1 MKNIIGR
8 KKEIEELNRLYNSTI
23 PQFVAVYG
31 RRRVGKTFLVDQTL
45 KDRITFRHA
54 GLSPV
59 DYQQKKNFM
68 KEQLKSFYFS
78 LIRHGMKKSHCP
90 TSWLEAF
97 FMLEMHLQATD
108 DGSRQVVFLD
118 ELPWM
123 DTPRSSFVTALESFW
138 NGWGCHRDNFML
150 VVCGSATSWIMDNL
164 VNNHGGLYGRLT
176 CEMKL
181 LPFTLREC
189 EQFFQRNRVKLSRY
203 DIVQSYMALGG
214 IPYYLGYFESGKS
227 LAQNIDNLFF
237 ADNAKLGDEFD
248 RLFASVFSQP
258 EEMKKIVR
266 LLSSRH
272 TGYSLE
278 DIAKKTG
285 LSSGGSLSNSLK
297 ALMASDFVMRYV
309 PFGHSKRDVHYKL
322 IDPFCIFYLR
332 YVPENASY
340 VSSFWQQ
347 NQTAQGIVSWRGFA
361 FEEVCLLHINQ
372 IKQALGIQGVSSRQS
387 SWAVSGNDEQ
397 DGTQIDLIIE
407 RADHIVNL
415 CEMKFYGE
423 FFSVDKAYFLKM
435 NNREK
440 MLTEEISRKDVVH
453 SILVTTYGLTY
464 NEYSGI
470 FQHVITL
477 DDLFKEI

>member
-1 MKNIIGR
+1 MNNIIGR
-8 KKEIEELNRLYNSTI
+8 EKEIRELNRLYNSAI

-123 DTPRSSFVTALESFW
+123 DTPRSGFVTALESFW

-189 EQFFQRNRVKLSRY
+189 EQFFKRNRVKLSRY

-214 IPYYLGYFESGKS
+214 IPYYLGYFERGKS

-237 ADNAKLGDEFD
+237 ADSAKLSDEFE

-258 EEMKKIVR
+258 EDMKKIVK
-266 LLSSRH
+266 LLCIRH
-272 TGYSLE
+272 AGYTMSE
-278 DIAKKTG
+278 IVAKTG
-285 LSSGGSLSNSLK
+285 ISLGGNFSNSLK

-332 YVPENASY
+332 YVHDNASY
-340 VSSFWQQ
+340 IGSFWQQ
-347 NQTAQGIVSWRGFA
+347 NQTSQSIVSWRGFA

-372 IKQALGIQGVSSRQS
+372 IKQAIGIQGVSSRQS
-387 SWAVSGNDEQ
+387 SWAVAGNDEQ
-397 DGTQIDLIIE
+397 DGTQIDLVIE

-423 FFSVDKAYFLKM
+423 NFSVDKAYFQKM
-435 NNREK
+435 NYREK
-440 MLTEEISRKDVVH
+440 MLTERISRKDVVH

-470 FQHVITL
+470 FQKVVTL

>member
-8 KKEIEELNRLYNSTI
+8 EKEIAELNRLYSSSI

-45 KDRITFRHA
+45 KDHITFRHA

-97 FMLEMHLQATD
+97 FMLEMYLQSID
-108 DGSRQVVFLD
+108 DGARQVVFLD

-123 DTPRSSFVTALESFW
+123 DTPRSGFITALESFW

-189 EQFFQRNRVKLSRY
+189 EQFFKKNRVKLSRY

-227 LAQNIDNLFF
+227 LAQNIDNMFF
-237 ADNAKLGDEFD
+237 ADNAKLSDEFD

-258 EEMKKIVR
+258 EDMKRIVK
-266 LLSSRH
+266 LLSTRH
-272 TGYSLE
+272 AGYTME

-285 LSSGGSLSNSLK
+285 LSSGGNLSNSLK
-297 ALMASDFVMRYV
+297 ALLASDFVMRYV

-332 YVPENASY
+332 YVPDNTSY

-347 NQTAQGIVSWRGFA
+347 NQTAQSIVSWRGFA

-372 IKQALGIQGVSSRQS
+372 IKQAIGIQGVSSRQS
-387 SWAVSGNDEQ
+387 SWAVAGNDEQ
-397 DGTQIDLIIE
+397 VGTQIDLVIE

-423 FFSVDKAYFLKM
+423 SFTVDKAYFQKI
-435 NNREK
+435 NYREK
-440 MLTEEISRKDVVH
+440 MLTEKISRKDTVH

-464 NEYSGI
+464 NEYSGV

-477 DDLFKEI
+477 DDLFKEM

>member
-8 KKEIEELNRLYNSTI
+8 EKEIEELNRLYNSSI

-31 RRRVGKTFLVDQTL
+31 RRRVGKTFLIDQTL

-97 FMLEMHLQATD
+97 FMLEMHLQSTD

-123 DTPRSSFVTALESFW
+123 DTPRSGFVTALESFW

-176 CEMKL
+176 CELKL

-189 EQFFQRNRVKLSRY
+189 EQFFQWNRVKLSRY

-214 IPYYLGYFESGKS
+214 IPYYLGYFESGRS

-237 ADNAKLGDEFD
+237 VDGAKLSDEFD

-258 EEMKKIVR
+258 EEMKKIVK
-266 LLSSRH
+266 LLSTRH
-272 TGYSLE
+272 AGFTME

-285 LSSGGSLSNSLK
+285 QSSGGSLSNSLK

-309 PFGHSKRDVHYKL
+309 PFGHSKRDVYYKL

-332 YVPENASY
+332 YIPENVSY

-347 NQTAQGIVSWRGFA
+347 NQTSQSIVSWRGFA

-372 IKQALGIQGVSSRQS
+372 IKQALGILGVASRQS
-387 SWAVSGNDEQ
+387 SWAVTGSDEQ
-397 DGTQIDLIIE
+397 DGTQIDLVIE

-423 FFSVDKAYFLKM
+423 NFSVDKAYFQKM
-435 NNREK
+435 NFREK
-440 MLTEEISRKDVVH
+440 MLTEKISRKDVVH

-464 NEYSGI
+464 NEYSGL

>member
-258 EEMKKIVR
+258 EDMKKIVR

-332 YVPENASY
+332 YVLENASY

>member
-8 KKEIEELNRLYNSTI
+8 EKEIGELNRLYSSSI

-45 KDRITFRHA
+45 KDHITFRHA

-59 DYQQKKNFM
+59 DYLQKKNFM

-97 FMLEMHLQATD
+97 FMLEMHLQSID

-123 DTPRSSFVTALESFW
+123 DTPRSGFVTALESFW

-214 IPYYLGYFESGKS
+214 IPYYLGHFESGKS

-237 ADNAKLGDEFD
+237 ADGAKLSDEFD
-248 RLFASVFSQP
+248 RLFASVFSRP
-258 EEMKKIVR
+258 DDMKKIVK
-266 LLSSRH
+266 LLSTRH
-272 TGYSLE
+272 AGYTME
-278 DIAKKTG
+278 DIASKTE
-285 LSSGGSLSNSLK
+285 LSSGGNLSNSLK

-332 YVPENASY
+332 YVPDNACY

-347 NQTAQGIVSWRGFA
+347 NQTSQSIVSWRGFA
-361 FEEVCLLHINQ
+361 FEEVCLLHISQ
-372 IKQALGIQGVSSRQS
+372 IKQAIGIQGVSSRQS
-387 SWAVSGNDEQ
+387 SWSMTGNDEQ
-397 DGTQIDLIIE
+397 NGTQIDLVIE

-423 FFSVDKAYFLKM
+423 KFSIDKSYFQKM
-435 NNREK
+435 NYREK
-440 MLTEEISRKDVVH
+440 MLTEKVSRKDIVH
-453 SILVTTYGLTY
+453 SVLVTTYGLTY

-470 FQHVITL
+470 FQNVVTL
-477 DDLFKEI
+477 DDLFKER